1 MANNVQNVTAGK
13 PAIEGA
19 IYRALL
25 SDSLVLPTD
34 AVSDLSGDFKPM
46 GYVSDG
52 GLTNTN
58 SPESDKIKAWG
69 GDTVLVTQN
78 EKADTF
84 KFKLIEVMNPDVL
97 KAVYG
102 SDNVTGDL
110 ASGMAITA
118 NSNEPEEGAWVVDMI
133 LRGDVL
139 KRIVIPDGKLS
150 ELGDIEYVDDDAV
163 GYEITIE
170 ALPDTTGNTHYEYFQ
185 GGDVSE

>member
-19 IYRALL
+19 IYRAPL
-25 SDSLVLPTD
+25 SDSVTIPTD
-34 AVSDLSGDFKPM
+34 AVSELSSDFKPM

-52 GLTNTN
+52 GLTNSN

-102 SDNVTGDL
+102 DDNVTGDI
-110 ASGMAITA
+110 ASGMAVVA
-118 NSNEPEEGAWVVDMI
+118 NSNEPEEGVWVVDMI

-163 GYEITIE
+163 GYDMTIE
-170 ALPDTTGNTHYEYFQ
+170 ALPDTIGNTHYEYFQ

>member
-25 SDSLVLPTD
+25 TDSVEIPTD
-34 AVSDLSGDFKPM
+34 AVSELSSDFKAM

-52 GLTNTN
+52 GLTNSN
-58 SPESDKIKAWG
+58 SPESDKVKAWG

-78 EKADTF
+78 EKPDTF

-102 SDNVTGDL
+102 DDNVTGSL
-110 ASGMAITA
+110 PSGMKVTA
-118 NSNEPEEGAWVVDMI
+118 NSNEPDEGVWVVDMI

-150 ELGDIEYVDDDAV
+150 ELGDIEYVDDDCV
-163 GYEITIE
+163 GYDMKIE
-170 ALPDTTGNTHYEYFQ
+170 ALPDTDGNTHYEYFQ
-185 GGDVSE
+185 GGDESE